1 MKTEAP
7 GAEVATSTL
16 PADPVQSDA
25 VRFGDVSQVQIHLFH
40 RVAAII
46 IKGGHVGAFDG
57 AKLGPPAQNCPVN
70 HTYGGSIE
78 EKKTPKQSDNPTH
91 YRCRG
96 KQVDI
101 LLSPCPSGS
110 QR

>member
-1 MKTEAP
+1 MNSQAP
-7 GAEVATSTL
+7 GAEVATSKL

-25 VRFGDVSQVQIHLFH
+25 VRLGDVSQVQIHLFH

-78 EKKTPKQSDNPTH
+78 KQTNKQKKTI
-91 YRCRG
+91 R
-96 KQVDI
+96 
-101 LLSPCPSGS
+101 
-110 QR
+110 